1 MAKQAITYEQIMA
14 DLQRKAY
21 KPVYMLTGDEP
32 YYIDKIADYI
42 EQNVLTEDEK
52 AFNQMVV
59 YGKDT
64 DLREII
70 IAAKRFPMM
79 ADHQVII
86 VKEAQSIKNYDDLV
100 FYLQQPQP
108 STILVFCHKYDKLD
122 GRKKSTLAIAE
133 KGVLFES
140 KKLYDNQVAG
150 WITAYGKQKNVSIDA
165 KTANMLAD
173 FLGNDLSRIVHEIDK
188 LLILLADSHQN
199 CITPELVEQ
208 NIGISKDYN
217 NFELLKALGERNIL
231 KANRIIDYFGKNPKN
246 NPLIVTIAVVFNFFA
261 NLLLYH
267 SLQDKSQMNVAAE
280 LKINPYFVRDYQQ
293 AARNY
298 NTAKTLQIISDLRR
312 ADAQSKGFK
321 NASATDTEILKELVF
336 RILH

>member
-14 DLQRKAY
+14 ALQRKEY

-42 EQNVLTEDEK
+42 EKNVLTEDEK

-64 DLREII
+64 DLRDII

-100 FYLQQPQP
+100 FYLKQPQP

-122 GRKKSTLAIAE
+122 GHKKSTLAIAE
-133 KGVLFES
+133 KGILFES

-150 WITAYGKQKNVSIDA
+150 WIEAYGKSKNVSIDA
-165 KTANMLAD
+165 KTANILAD

-188 LLILLADSHQN
+188 LLILLTDSDN
-199 CITPELVEQ
+199 KRITPELVEQ

-217 NFELLKALGERNIL
+217 NFELLKALGDRNIL

-246 NPLIVTIAVVFNFFA
+246 NPLIVTISVVFNFFA

-267 SLQDKSQMNVAAE
+267 SLKDKSQMNVAAE

-298 NTAKTLQIISDLRR
+298 NTGKTLQIIGDLRR
-312 ADAQSKGFK
+312 ADAQSKGFG
-321 NASATDTEILKELVF
+321 NVSANDAEILKELVF

>member
-14 DLQRKAY
+14 ALQRKEY
-21 KPVYMLTGDEP
+21 KPVYMLTGGEP

-42 EQNVLTEDEK
+42 ENNVLTEEEK
-52 AFNQMVV
+52 AFNQTVV

-70 IAAKRFPMM
+70 MAAKRFPMM
-79 ADHQVII
+79 AEHQVII
-86 VKEAQSIKNYDDLV
+86 VKEAQSIKNFDDLV
-100 FYLQQPQP
+100 FYLKQPQP
-108 STILVFCHKYDKLD
+108 STILVFCYKYDKLD
-122 GRKKSTLAIAE
+122 GRKKSTIEIAE
-133 KGVLFES
+133 KGILFES

-150 WITAYGKQKNVSIDA
+150 WIEAYGKSKQVIIDT
-165 KTANMLAD
+165 KTSNMLAD
-173 FLGNDLSRIVHEIDK
+173 FLGNDLSRIVSEIDK
-188 LLILLADSHQN
+188 LLIITAN
-199 CITPELVEQ
+199 RKTGRITPELVEQ

-217 NFELLKALGERNIL
+217 NFELLKALGEHDIL
-231 KANRIIDYFGKNPKN
+231 KSNRIIDYFGKNPKN
-246 NPLIVTIAVVFNFFA
+246 NPLVMTISVVFNFFA

-267 SLQDKSQMNVAAE
+267 SLKDKSQMNVAAE

-312 ADAQSKGFK
+312 ADAQSKGFR
-321 NASATDTEILKELVF
+321 NASANDNEILKELVF